1 MEEEIKE
8 FKIPCIVSAVLI
20 NRLGMSYTEFSIVS
34 WSFTFMN
41 MLAKWLNTAANHHSH
56 LYNIQAHHCNTVV
69 LTLMLPLP

>member
-41 MLAKWLNTAANHHSH
+41 MLENG
-56 LYNIQAHHCNTVV
+56 
-69 LTLMLPLP
+69 